1 MTDRNATM
9 TKATQRLA
17 EDVKDAASSEIADL
31 RAKVEEL
38 MADRVSP
45 AIAAVAGQAEQL
57 AHGAAASARRQS
69 DQLASTVRAQP
80 FAAIG
85 TAALAGI
92 AIGLMMRR

>member
-1 MTDRNATM
+1 MSERNPSMANT
-9 TKATQRLA
+9 TQRLA
-17 EDVKDAASSEIADL
+17 ENVKDAASSEIADL

-45 AIAAVAGQAEQL
+45 AIAAVAGQAEEL
-57 AHGAAASARRQS
+57 AHGAAKAARRQS
-69 DQLASTVRAQP
+69 DHLASTVREQP
-80 FAAIG
+80 FVAIG